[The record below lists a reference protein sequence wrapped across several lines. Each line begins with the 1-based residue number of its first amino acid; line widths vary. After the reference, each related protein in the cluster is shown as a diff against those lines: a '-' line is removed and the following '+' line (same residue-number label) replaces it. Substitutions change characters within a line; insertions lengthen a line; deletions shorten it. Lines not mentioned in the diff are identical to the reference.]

1 MSYQETYRKWLESP
15 ALSADE
21 KEELR
26 AISGDD
32 KEMEARFFAPLEFG
46 TAKGRGGVLRLPQP
60 LPGVCP
66 GGGLCHG
73 RQRHPRAPLR
83 CPAPYP

>member
-26 AISGDD
+26 SISGDD
-32 KEMEARFFAPLEFG
+32 KEMESRFLAPLAFCSS
-46 TAKGRGGVLRLPQP
+46 VLW
-60 LPGVCP
+60 VTMCV
-66 GGGLCHG
+66 
-73 RQRHPRAPLR
+73 
-83 CPAPYP
+83 